1 METRLLCL
9 LLGKKEE
16 LMMKN
21 VLIMDIEDQE
31 DVWKVVEK
39 CQLIFHPEIAPN
51 GVFDKE
57 KFWRKKARKPF
68 MLVLDRNLF
77 SALIHICEK
86 GKLKDE
92 KEQQLIG
99 FIMTWAAM
107 NGVNISSGN
116 AVMEYATSVSDLE
129 QAEIEIGKF
138 LKIIDSYPAQMWFS
152 LASGE
157 RESLPVCNF
166 DGIKAENIT
175 AQYSEGC
182 DSFMNAL
189 AATIHMVVLFRDRN
203 ISKYDK
209 TMHFFEWVYDYSQVS
224 NDVLTY
230 AILMLTNQEGVKA
243 PKGANKEKYEDVLK
257 GCENQTWDLSYI
269 MNIKRLNHKKC
280 PLDNETVANLR
291 FLIGIRHEIE
301 HQMTNRIDEY
311 LSAKLQA
318 AAINFDYYITQ
329 LFGVKFSINDKL
341 SLAIQ
346 FSPLSPEQKD
356 ELINNEHIISN
367 VKNFVT

>member
-1 METRLLCL
+1 
-9 LLGKKEE
+9 
-16 LMMKN
+16 MMKH
-21 VLIMDIEDQE
+21 VLIMNIEDQE

-116 AVMEYATSVSDLE
+116 AVMEYATSVSNQE

-138 LKIIDSYPAQMWFS
+138 LKIIDFYPVQMWFS

-209 TMHFFEWVYDYSQVS
+209 MMHFFEWVYDYSQVS

-257 GCENQTWDLSYI
+257 GCENQAWDLSYI
-269 MNIKRLNHKKC
+269 MNIKRLHAHESEYAEDFLFATNDTLLKRIIV
-280 PLDNETVANLR
+280 NANS
-291 FLIGIRHEIE
+291 EYS
-301 HQMTNRIDEY
+301 IDELLY
-311 LSAKLQA
+311 
-318 AAINFDYYITQ
+318 T
-329 LFGVKFSINDKL
+329 VFSQKEHDKL
-341 SLAIQ
+341 IEYLKGRMRNRSNPNYSIQ
-346 FSPLSPEQKD
+346 YYK
-356 ELINNEHIISN
+356 ELVEKEKKLLCGCVNGKPIQTVSEEN
-367 VKNFVT
+367 